1 MQNQASGLASCTTS
15 SVTRVFSCHALSY
28 TSMVGQAGASQ
39 DAPVADEAGKANPVW
54 FRHP

>member
-1 MQNQASGLASCTTS
+1 MLSC
-15 SVTRVFSCHALSY
+15 RALSY

-54 FRHP
+54 FHNP